1 MPDPTPPR
9 PHRPSAAVILIRSTG
24 ENIQVFWVQRSA
36 DVSYM
41 PEFRAFIGGTVDP
54 GDAEIPIEG
63 AFGPDAIERACAF
76 REAFEEAGVLI
87 GVDNPGTPAALA
99 EARKQLL
106 NSEATFS
113 ELAKQHGWRFGRDAL
128 SPAGRWSTPAFSPRR
143 FETQFYVARVPEG
156 QEPSVHP
163 GELASG
169 EWIRPTFA
177 LRRWQLG
184 YEAFAAPIL
193 YTLIG
198 LAHGEEGIAQL
209 PEAPEAANEG
219 PRRIEIMWGF
229 VLHAM
234 KTKPL
239 PPALHTNAY
248 LVGEPEMA
256 LIDPGSGDPEE
267 LNHLFAVIDALEKDR
282 RKLKL
287 VLLTHAHPDHIGGV
301 EAIRQRYGVRVG
313 AHAETAK
320 LVSVD
325 FTIKDGEWIPLV
337 PGVGDWS
344 LQAIHTP
351 GHARGHLCFFHPRTG
366 ALISGDH
373 VTGSGTVI
381 VDPPEGNMADYIASL
396 ERLQTMNIRVLFP
409 AHGSPQ
415 GAAKKRIQGLI
426 DHRWIREKK
435 VEAALSGQP
444 QSLEE
449 MVEKAYDDTP
459 RELWP
464 FAERSL
470 LAHLEKLEKEGKAL
484 RERDLWRGVP

>member
-1 MPDPTPPR
+1 MPEPK
-9 PHRPSAAVILIRSTG
+9 PHRPSAAVILVRGTG
-24 ENIQVFWVQRSA
+24 EHIQVFWVQRSA
-36 DVSYM
+36 LVSYM

-54 GDAEIPIEG
+54 GDADIPVQG

-87 GVDNPGTPAALA
+87 GVDNPGTPAVLA
-99 EARKQLL
+99 EARHRLL
-106 NSEATFS
+106 KGEVTFA
-113 ELAKQHGWRFGRDAL
+113 ELAQQHGWTFQRDAL
-128 SPAGRWSTPAFSPRR
+128 LPAGRWSTPAFSPRR

-156 QEPSVHP
+156 QDPQVHE

-169 EWIRPTFA
+169 EWIRPTYA

-193 YTLIG
+193 YTLVG
-198 LAHGEEGIAQL
+198 LAHGDEGIARL
-209 PEAPEAANEG
+209 EEAPEAADAG

-239 PPALHTNAY
+239 PPAQHTNAY
-248 LVGEPEMA
+248 LVGEPERA
-256 LIDPGSGDPEE
+256 LIDPGSGDPAE
-267 LNHLFAVIDALEKDR
+267 LEQLFALIDGLQQDR

-287 VLLTHAHPDHIGGV
+287 VLLTHAHPDHTGGV
-301 EAIRQRYGVRVG
+301 EAIRQRYNVRVG
-313 AHAETAK
+313 AHAEIAK

-325 FTIKDGEWIPLV
+325 FTVADGDWIPLV

-373 VTGSGTVI
+373 VTATGTVI
-381 VDPPEGNMADYIASL
+381 IDPPEGDMADYVASL
-396 ERLQTMNIRVLFP
+396 ERLLSLNVKVLFP

-426 DHRWIREKK
+426 DHRRIRENK
-435 VEAALSGQP
+435 VLAALSDRP
-444 QSLEE
+444 ATLESI
-449 MVEKAYDDTP
+449 VEAAYDDTP

-464 FAERSL
+464 YAERSL

-484 RERDLWRGVP
+484 RESDLWRAAR